1 MATLHRSATRLA
13 DLQRRLSS
21 GTRDALADSK
31 HRLELAMRG
40 LHGVSPLA
48 TLDRGYAIV
57 EDAESGEV
65 LVNAANASIGRDIR
79 ARLAEGELIATV
91 KSQTDK
97 RS

>member
-40 LHGVSPLA
+40 LHTVSPLA
-48 TLDRGYAIV
+48 TLDRGYAII
-57 EDAESGEV
+57 EDEKTGKV
-65 LVNAANASIGRDIR
+65 LTSAADATVGSDIR
-79 ARLAEGELIATV
+79 ARLGKGELTATV
-91 KSQTDK
+91 KSKKET
-97 RS
+97 